1 MTALR
6 PLAYDRATHQ
16 FNDVS
21 NAIETPRA
29 ARPNFQGPGCKA
41 VEPRLASMLTNGR
54 ASCQS
59 VHLDNL
65 FIRGI
70 NPSNG
75 PRRMRAKTSANKTFI
90 TKSISGSMIA

>member
-1 MTALR
+1 
-6 PLAYDRATHQ
+6 
-16 FNDVS
+16 
-21 NAIETPRA
+21 
-29 ARPNFQGPGCKA
+29 
-41 VEPRLASMLTNGR
+41 MLTNGR

>member
-1 MTALR
+1 
-6 PLAYDRATHQ
+6 
-16 FNDVS
+16 
-21 NAIETPRA
+21 
-29 ARPNFQGPGCKA
+29 
-41 VEPRLASMLTNGR
+41 MLTNGR

-75 PRRMRAKTSANKTFI
+75 PRRMRAKTSANKTFANKTSANKTFI